1 MKTVKAIVTA
11 AVAATAF
18 AASAEVLY
26 WKVADAAFRGLSGA
40 AAPFTYATVR
50 DGTGK
55 TDANVGKA
63 TSDDDYYKLYTIN
76 PETGTSATTDE
87 YKFLADPNNS
97 TYTYGGEALPFG
109 DIGSDVN
116 TLLFE
121 LWGNNGI
128 VGFSFV
134 NRSVWGSALTTPS
147 SLQDSWN
154 GSVYTLSNVVPEPT
168 SGVLLLL
175 GAACLALRRRKRIS
189 STSSRRRHAA
199 ALVCALIAV
208 QTVFAAQNDVLVT
221 FSTKGPDKYADGK
234 VVMDG
239 ECYALCWSKD
249 FSKFAVKSDGT
260 AEGGEVVLKAP
271 LAKNGRCP
279 SVTFEV
285 DADDAAT
292 KYVGG
297 EWAVY
302 LLDTRRFAADGTASV
317 AGAAAR
323 SVNTSGLVAKASVG
337 AGSVGSLAS
346 GAAAATDVASGVE
359 LPKPEITGIKVLDG
373 NVYVTVKG
381 TVPFLAYGLAEGAS
395 PDAVTES
402 VGEQKPGRVSADDE
416 VILVAPA
423 KAGGAFFKVAR

>member
-1 MKTVKAIVTA
+1 MMNILKKVSSAA
-11 AVAATAF
+11 MMLAVASASADLLYWQVSDAKGNELSGKNGEAIEFAYASVSIDGGATHLNIYDTDGATEYWKAYTMKGSAVSTEAAYAGTF
-18 AASAEVLY
+18 ASDSVTSFLVELWDNSGTRVGWQSYSASAVANSIWKSNTPAASGGTPL
-26 WKVADAAFRGLSGA
+26 
-40 AAPFTYATVR
+40 TV
-50 DGTGK
+50 TG
-55 TDANVGKA
+55 V
-63 TSDDDYYKLYTIN
+63 I
-76 PETGTSATTDE
+76 
-87 YKFLADPNNS
+87 
-97 TYTYGGEALPFG
+97 
-109 DIGSDVN
+109 
-116 TLLFE
+116 
-121 LWGNNGI
+121 
-128 VGFSFV
+128 
-134 NRSVWGSALTTPS
+134 
-147 SLQDSWN
+147 
-154 GSVYTLSNVVPEPT
+154 PEPT
-168 SGVLLLL
+168 GGVLLLL
-175 GAACLALRRRKRIS
+175 GAACLALRRRKLIS
-189 STSSRRRHAA
+189 STSSRRRFTA

-346 GAAAATDVASGVE
+346 GSAAATDVASGVE

-381 TVPFLAYGLAEGAS
+381 TVPFLAYGLAEGAT
-395 PDAVTES
+395 PDAVTDT

>member
-1 MKTVKAIVTA
+1 MKKNMLSMLA
-11 AVAATAF
+11 AMAATAAF
-18 AASAEVLY
+18 AAA
-26 WKVADAAFRGLSGA
+26 
-40 AAPFTYATVR
+40 
-50 DGTGK
+50 
-55 TDANVGKA
+55 
-63 TSDDDYYKLYTIN
+63 
-76 PETGTSATTDE
+76 
-87 YKFLADPNNS
+87 
-97 TYTYGGEALPFG
+97 
-109 DIGSDVN
+109 
-116 TLLFE
+116 
-121 LWGNNGI
+121 
-128 VGFSFV
+128 
-134 NRSVWGSALTTPS
+134 
-147 SLQDSWN
+147 
-154 GSVYTLSNVVPEPT
+154 
-168 SGVLLLL
+168 
-175 GAACLALRRRKRIS
+175 
-189 STSSRRRHAA
+189 
-199 ALVCALIAV
+199 
-208 QTVFAAQNDVLVT
+208 NDVLIT
-221 FSTKGPDKYADGK
+221 FSTPGPDRYADGK
-234 VVMDG
+234 TVMDG

-285 DADDAAT
+285 DADEAAT
-292 KYVGG
+292 KYAGG

-337 AGSVGSLAS
+337 EGSVGSLAS

-381 TVPFLAYGLAEGAS
+381 TVPFLAYGLAEGAT